1 MGADRALAFSLL
13 LLTLGCPGELPPEPI
28 QEEGTS
34 TYADVPE
41 AAPPAKAVGSPPV
54 PADLTGTDR
63 LLLEAE
69 TLVAL
74 GRAEGDPARFE
85 EAERLLRA
93 ALEQDPED
101 ERAYIALGLLHS
113 PTEGL
118 LADGADG
125 AGAALRTIE
134 MFEQAIRL
142 DPSNQSA
149 YLALYE
155 RVIERRPADSRAH
168 SRLARGYL
176 RLGHH
181 ERAGSL
187 ARKAVKLAQ
196 TANDVYAMQEA
207 RTTLGQV
214 YLGQDRY
221 DLAEAIFDRTVA
233 HPDGTRLGC
242 AYQGLGELYTDLAA
256 GDPLDEA
263 EIAGIADADEA
274 FDRALAAYGLGER
287 RTAQALA
294 RRAEELEPRRCHRVF
309 LGLLMLFEQRYDE
322 ALSIF
327 EAESVPADED
337 PGPAVGLAHLDIV
350 GRNHEAADR
359 RLAGVV
365 ERWPAARVEA
375 SAEPDY
381 HRIAVG
387 LAHLGLGWVAANR
400 NQHRE
405 AVARFD
411 AVLASHPD
419 DLLGLLGKANSLIG
433 LGRLDEAD
441 ALLER
446 VLDLDPGNPYAL
458 AESAVIRY
466 GLGDDRGAEE
476 RFEAALERGTAY
488 TCPYEGLGLVYL
500 RQGRVDEAR
509 DHLERAVDLN
519 PDIEYKKFNAL
530 ARIYIDEGRFDDA
543 EALLKTSIDNFPD
556 DEEAHTLLQTLRE
569 RRGDSR

>member
-1 MGADRALAFSLL
+1 MGIDRWCRGLLAVVASMAAGCGGGEPLDIGGAEVDRPVAGAPATPSPEVADPAPVSLP
-13 LLTLGCPGELPPEPI
+13 T
-28 QEEGTS
+28 EG
-34 TYADVPE
+34 V
-41 AAPPAKAVGSPPV
+41 
-54 PADLTGTDR
+54 DR

-74 GRAEGDPARFE
+74 GRADDDPSRFE
-85 EAERLLRA
+85 EAERLLRS
-93 ALEQDPED
+93 ALEQDPTD

-118 LADGADG
+118 LSTDPDRPD
-125 AGAALRTIE
+125 AALVTIE

-142 DPSNQSA
+142 DPANQTA
-149 YLALYE
+149 YLSLYE
-155 RVIERRPADSRAH
+155 RVVELRPADSRAH

-181 ERAGSL
+181 DRAGSL

-256 GDPLDEA
+256 GDTLDAA
-263 EIAGIADADEA
+263 ELAAIGDAGEA
-274 FDRALAAYGLGER
+274 FDRALDAYSRGER
-287 RTAQALA
+287 PAALALA
-294 RRAEELEPRRCHRVF
+294 RRAEELRPHSHQRVF
-309 LGLLMLFEQRYDE
+309 LGLLMLFDQRYEE
-322 ALSIF
+322 ARAVF
-327 EAESVPADED
+327 DAESAPVAED
-337 PGPAVGLAHLDIV
+337 PGPSVGLAHLAIV
-350 GRNHEAADR
+350 ERDHGDAER
-359 RLAGVV
+359 RLGQVV
-365 ERWPAARVEA
+365 EHWTPERVQA
-375 SAEPDY
+375 SAAYP
-381 HRIAVG
+381 RMVVG

-411 AVLASHPD
+411 AVLAAQPD

-433 LGRLDEAD
+433 LGRLEEAD

-446 VLDLDPGNPYAL
+446 VLAIDPGNPYAL

-500 RQGRVDEAR
+500 RQGRVDDAR

-519 PDIEYKKFNAL
+519 PGIEYKKFNAL
-530 ARIYIDEGRFDDA
+530 ARIYIEEGRLDDA
-543 EALLKTSIDNFPD
+543 EALLNRSIENFPED
-556 DEEAHTLLQTLRE
+556 DEARTLLQTLKDRRE
-569 RRGDSR
+569 GSP

>member
-1 MGADRALAFSLL
+1 MGTRAPWVLAALL
-13 LLTLGCPGELPPEPI
+13 FGCGDAPG
-28 QEEGTS
+28 
-34 TYADVPE
+34 
-41 AAPPAKAVGSPPV
+41 APPAEPAPVQPVATEAEAPVAEVGAV
-54 PADLTGTDR
+54 ADTPTGADR

-69 TLVAL
+69 ALVAL

-85 EAERLLRA
+85 EAERQLRT
-93 ALEQDPED
+93 ALELYPED

-118 LADGADG
+118 LAE
-125 AGAALRTIE
+125 AGDPLLTIE

-142 DPSNQSA
+142 DPSNQTA

-176 RLGHH
+176 RLGQHD
-181 ERAGSL
+181 RAGSL

-221 DLAEAIFDRTVA
+221 DLAEAIFGRTVA

-256 GDPLDEA
+256 RDPLA
-263 EIAGIADADEA
+263 AGEIAAMGDAGEA
-274 FDRALAAYGLGER
+274 FEAALAAYERGER
-287 RTAQALA
+287 GSARALA
-294 RRAEELEPRRCHRVF
+294 ERAEELRPRRSQRVF
-309 LGLLMLFEQRYDE
+309 LALLMLFEQRYDP
-322 ALSIF
+322 ARAVF
-327 EAESVPADED
+327 EAEAVAIDED
-337 PGPAVGLAHLDIV
+337 PGPAVGLAHLAIAERDH
-350 GRNHEAADR
+350 GAAEQ
-359 RLAGVV
+359 RLRDVV
-365 ERWPAARVEA
+365 ERWTTERLEG

-381 HRIAVG
+381 HRVAVG

-400 NQHRE
+400 NQHRD
-405 AVARFD
+405 AVGRFD
-411 AVLASHPD
+411 RALAGNPD

-446 VLDLDPGNPYAL
+446 VLELDPGNPYAL

-466 GLGDDRGAEE
+466 GLGDDRGAEQ

-509 DHLERAVDLN
+509 DQLERAVDLN

-530 ARIYIDEGRFDDA
+530 ARIYIDEGRLDDA
-543 EALLKTSIDNFPD
+543 EALLNASIENFPD
-556 DEEAHTLLQTLRE
+556 DPEARTLLDSLRE
-569 RRGDSR
+569 RRGVAP